1 MSRLVAN
8 ETFDV
13 PTLIFVMSITA
24 AFCVKTLHFG
34 TPLVGMVG
42 FGLSAHT
49 TISPLVL
56 EFSTRH
62 DNFDFENGTKFF
74 ILVRLVGLIR
84 DILYKKKEA

>member
-1 MSRLVAN
+1 
-8 ETFDV
+8 
-13 PTLIFVMSITA
+13 
-24 AFCVKTLHFG
+24 
-34 TPLVGMVG
+34 MVG